1 MHSESNDEAGSI
13 KYENRCLYCV
23 WDQMWAQSEAKKP
36 YVEAEED
43 NRGPIPRYAYTGGS
57 IHIFTSEGRSR
68 ERTYRYTITWHI
80 FRDGM
85 VIFFPASHFTNS
97 RIVRCRGS
105 FRYGGIFRFQT
116 PSCGQGICEEE

>member
-97 RIVRCRGS
+97 RIVLPWV
-105 FRYGGIFRFQT
+105 FQVWRHISLSN